1 MLDKSKKIEENKE
14 LDQKKNL
21 LNYSKMG
28 SGKASNY
35 MSEVSGIEKMSF
47 HDLEAKLENEVIAQ
61 LKSEFPGIENS
72 KSFGLLVDAVVNN
85 IKNKDLKISDKREIN

>member
-1 MLDKSKKIEENKE
+1 MLEKSNKIENKE

-28 SGKASNY
+28 AGKSNKY
-35 MSEVSGIEKMSF
+35 MTEINGLEKMSF
-47 HDLEAKLENEVIAQ
+47 HELESKLEKEVISQ

-85 IKNKDLKISDKREIN
+85 IKNKDLAISDKIQIE

>member
-1 MLDKSKKIEENKE
+1 MLDKSNKTEENIE
-14 LDQKKNL
+14 LSQKKNL

-28 SGKASNY
+28 KGKANNY
-35 MSEVSGIEKMSF
+35 MTDINGIDRMSF
-47 HDLEAKLENEVIAQ
+47 HDLESKLENEVIAQ

-85 IKNKDLKISDKREIN
+85 MKNKDLAISDRREIE